1 MKTKSKRA
9 DQIPVHF
16 FNHLQNKI
24 DLINRKGGDVIRL
37 DIGSPDLPPPDHVIS
52 SLIESVRSPH
62 SHGYQ
67 SHRGTDNLRIAWS
80 QYYLDNFG
88 VTLDPD
94 KNILPLLGTKEG
106 IFHLPKV
113 CIDRGDLVLIPD
125 PGYVTYTRGTTVA
138 GGVPRY
144 FSLHQQNNYLPDLS
158 EIEAKDVQRARLLW
172 LNYPNNP
179 TGAIAT
185 LESFETALRF
195 AEENDLIVC
204 HDAAYSQIIYN
215 GVPAPSIMQVP
226 GAEKFCVEF
235 NSLSKSH
242 NMAGWRVG
250 VMVGNQQVVN
260 NLYSLKTNVDSG
272 HFRPILDATVSALL
286 GDQTWIKVR
295 NEIYR
300 SRRDCLMDGLER
312 IGLNVFR
319 TTATLYVWF
328 QIPDGWSS
336 EAFTMAVLENA
347 WVSMTPGT
355 VFGKNGEGYV
365 RLSITVNEEKI
376 REAINRL
383 QNWFAKGEVI

>member
-9 DQIPVHF
+9 DNIPVHF

-37 DIGSPDLPPPDHVIS
+37 DIGSPDLPPPDFVIS
-52 SLIESVRSPH
+52 SLTESAKSPH

-67 SHRGTDNLRIAWS
+67 SHRGTDNLRKAWA

-88 VTLDPD
+88 VSLNPD

-106 IFHLPKV
+106 IFHLPLA
-113 CIDRGDLVLIPD
+113 CIDDGDVVLVPD
-125 PGYVTYTRGTTVA
+125 PGYVTYTRGTLVA
-138 GGVPRY
+138 GGEPRY
-144 FSLHQQNNYLPDLS
+144 FSLRQQNNYLPDLS
-158 EIEAKDVQRARLLW
+158 EIEAIDLHRARLLW

-179 TGAIAT
+179 TGANAT
-185 LESFETALRF
+185 LDFFEAALIF
-195 AEENDLIVC
+195 AEENDLIIC
-204 HDAAYSQIIYN
+204 HDAAYSQITYN
-215 GVPAPSIMQVP
+215 GTHATSILQVP
-226 GAEKFCVEF
+226 GAEEICVEF

-250 VMVGNQQVVN
+250 VMVGNPQVVN
-260 NLYSLKTNVDSG
+260 DLYSLKTNVDSG

-286 GDQTWIKVR
+286 GDQTWVKTR

-312 IGLNVFR
+312 MGLNVFR

-328 QIPDGWSS
+328 QIPAGWSS
-336 EAFTMAVLENA
+336 EAFAMAVLENA

-355 VFGKNGEGYV
+355 VFGGNGEGYV
-365 RLSITVNEEKI
+365 RLSITVSEEKI
-376 REAINRL
+376 REAISRL
-383 QNWFAKGEVI
+383 QNWLGKGEIL